1 MYLYAVLY
9 LYAVFVFICC
19 FLISGIKSVTVDV
32 SNQRVVVE
40 TDQPSSV
47 IQNAL
52 ESTGMLAV
60 FRGQGRLFS
69 MDISADTSYFLNLI
83 SFFNGRF

>member
-1 MYLYAVLY
+1 MIMVG
-9 LYAVFVFICC
+9 FKCC
-19 FLISGIKSVTVDV
+19 FFPFLGIKSVTVDV
-32 SNQRVVVE
+32 LNQRVVVE

-60 FRGQGRLFS
+60 FRGQGNFFS
-69 MDISADTSYFLNLI
+69 MNISADTSYFLN
-83 SFFNGRF
+83 